1 MLVDL
6 KDGQCRNCGGQL
18 EVTDADDAMLF
29 VACTQCNNEDYVV
42 EPDAFNDGG
51 LRYWPAAMFRFSPEM
66 QEEP

>member
-6 KDGQCRNCGGQL
+6 SDGCCRSCQGQL
-18 EVTDADDAMLF
+18 EVVDADDSLLF
-29 VACTQCNNEDYVV
+29 VACIKCADNYIV

-51 LRYWPAAMFRFSPEM
+51 LRYWPAAMFRFCPEM